1 MERCT
6 GREAYLTRYAPA
18 FNKAA
23 AAAGVNGIEVVAA
36 LLDGVAHGMH
46 LGVDI
51 ITLTALQDS
60 TDARFVPRI
69 QGIRGLVRIQIDI
82 MEAIA

>member
-1 MERCT
+1 MPAGGQAVASGQLIFERAK
-6 GREAYLTRYAPA
+6 GHH
-18 FNKAA
+18 
-23 AAAGVNGIEVVAA
+23 VV
-36 LLDGVAHGMH
+36 H